1 MFFVESSVTTHMCP
15 ICQATLRYRDSRP
28 RIRRKE
34 GGLKDQ
40 LIIRRFY
47 CKNCHSYHNE
57 LPDCLVPYKHYET
70 EVISGVLD
78 GVVQPEDLDSED
90 YPSCATMLRW
100 LQWFCENLERINGYL
115 RTIREFLLG
124 YNEER
129 ISPGSLLG
137 FFQESISKL
146 VGNHLTP
153 DLQQRRIF
161 SPDPLV
167 RLMHLLC
174 IVCQSTKGYIGL
186 KRRSLSYEYNNKQTT
201 MARGR
206 SPQVQI
212 LFERYAYSEIGGTF
226 ILI

>member
-1 MFFVESSVTTHMCP
+1 MPVSELTCILSSAYKKEKVSEHPPSKLCTLRPWSLNHGYYIRLFTCPQGGFWCFLLSFFVESSVTTHMCP

-129 ISPGSLLG
+129 ISLGSLLDSFRNQYQNWLEIILRQIYNSGG
-137 FFQESISKL
+137 FL
-146 VGNHLTP
+146 VP
-153 DLQQRRIF
+153 I
-161 SPDPLV
+161 
-167 RLMHLLC
+167 C
-174 IVCQSTKGYIGL
+174 W
-186 KRRSLSYEYNNKQTT
+186 
-201 MARGR
+201 
-206 SPQVQI
+206 
-212 LFERYAYSEIGGTF
+212 
-226 ILI
+226 

>member
-1 MFFVESSVTTHMCP
+1 MVIISDYSLVLKEDFGVFVESSVTTHMCP

-129 ISPGSLLG
+129 IFPGSLL
-137 FFQESISKL
+137 
-146 VGNHLTP
+146 
-153 DLQQRRIF
+153 DF
-161 SPDPLV
+161 SGINIKTGWKSSCV
-167 RLMHLLC
+167 RF
-174 IVCQSTKGYIGL
+174 
-186 KRRSLSYEYNNKQTT
+186 TT
-201 MARGR
+201 AGD
-206 SPQVQI
+206 
-212 LFERYAYSEIGGTF
+212 F
-226 ILI
+226 

>member
-57 LPDCLVPYKHYET
+57 LPDCLV
-70 EVISGVLD
+70 
-78 GVVQPEDLDSED
+78 QPEDLDSED

-129 ISPGSLLG
+129 ISLGSLLDSFRNQYQNWLEIILRQIYNSGG
-137 FFQESISKL
+137 FL
-146 VGNHLTP
+146 VP
-153 DLQQRRIF
+153 I
-161 SPDPLV
+161 
-167 RLMHLLC
+167 C
-174 IVCQSTKGYIGL
+174 W
-186 KRRSLSYEYNNKQTT
+186 
-201 MARGR
+201 
-206 SPQVQI
+206 
-212 LFERYAYSEIGGTF
+212 
-226 ILI
+226 

>member
-15 ICQATLRYRDSRP
+15 ICQATLRYWDSRQ

-47 CKNCHSYHNE
+47 CKNCRSYHNE
-57 LPDCLVPYKHYET
+57 LPACLVPYKHYET

-90 YPSCATMLRW
+90 YPSC
-100 LQWFCENLERINGYL
+100 ENLERINGYL

-129 ISPGSLLG
+129 IFPGSLLDFFRNQYQNWLEIILRQIYNSGG
-137 FFQESISKL
+137 FL
-146 VGNHLTP
+146 VP
-153 DLQQRRIF
+153 IRW
-161 SPDPLV
+161 
-167 RLMHLLC
+167 
-174 IVCQSTKGYIGL
+174 
-186 KRRSLSYEYNNKQTT
+186 
-201 MARGR
+201 
-206 SPQVQI
+206 
-212 LFERYAYSEIGGTF
+212 
-226 ILI
+226 